1 MLWCRPGVSHP
12 TQLLQSMEQ
21 FVFKL
26 SALVVMQS
34 CWITKPRDEV
44 IEYSFRCRFSRL
56 VFSCIG
62 LGKSREVINY
72 DKNVLITP
80 FAGFKVQEVNGN

>member
-1 MLWCRPGVSHP
+1 MVWSWSVPPHS
-12 TQLLQSMEQ
+12 T
-21 FVFKL
+21 
-26 SALVVMQS
+26 SAEYGTVCFQTLLVVMQS
-34 CWITKPRDEV
+34 CWIAKPRDEV

-56 VFSCIG
+56 IFSCIG